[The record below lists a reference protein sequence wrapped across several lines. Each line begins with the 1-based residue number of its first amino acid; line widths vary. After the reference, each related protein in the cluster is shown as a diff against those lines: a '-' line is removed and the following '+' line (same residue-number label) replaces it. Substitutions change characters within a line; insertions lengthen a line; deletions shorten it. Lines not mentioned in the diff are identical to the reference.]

1 MDRFRTRYRSNAR
14 PIYVNDYDTNS
25 LSLFLVDLK
34 LTTRTIGWL
43 VSCCRLYKYDDRSIP
58 SLPLDRLKIII
69 VRYLKDK
76 FCLISLEFSY
86 REISEAT
93 MFEISIERI

>member
-1 MDRFRTRYRSNAR
+1 MRYRSNAR